1 MKTEFMKAI
10 IEDLQVKNCEQ
21 KQVDALLNCYE
32 GVVKR
37 MAAMLVRTATF
48 ETDDFYRAS
57 ERGIAG
63 FTIKIEKTHY
73 GDTDQWWG
81 VFTKGDQEV
90 KAMAT
95 LDKMED

>member
-1 MKTEFMKAI
+1 MKTAFMKTI

-32 GVVKR
+32 DIVKR
-37 MAAMLVRTATF
+37 MAAMLARTATF
-48 ETDDFYRAS
+48 ETDDFFRAT

-63 FTIKIEKTHY
+63 FILKIEKTQI
-73 GDTDQWWG
+73 GDTNQWWG
-81 VFTKGDQEV
+81 TFTKGDQEV

-95 LDKMED
+95 LEKV